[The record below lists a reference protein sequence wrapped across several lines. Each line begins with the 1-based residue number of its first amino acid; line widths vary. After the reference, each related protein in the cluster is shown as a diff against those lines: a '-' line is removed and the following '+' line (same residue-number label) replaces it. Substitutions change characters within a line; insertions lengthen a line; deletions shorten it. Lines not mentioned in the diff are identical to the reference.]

1 MVITG
6 MRGAGKTFWWS
17 ALQERSVRQMVA
29 VAAPGLST
37 LDANTEVRRGFGVD
51 PATDDY
57 PGRDELRLLMA
68 QGVDPRMI
76 WRTVQARQ
84 VADAGDPLRQDGNW
98 HVRVQ
103 YASDNPGRI
112 DRLFQ
117 KCDEE
122 LQRRGVYFLILFDA
136 LDLCPD
142 DWQEMYRAIRGLL
155 QTALDMRPYRRL
167 RVKVFLRTD
176 QVNEAAIA
184 NFPDASKVL
193 SSRVELAWPR
203 HELYGLLWHL
213 LVNGTDG
220 EFFQQLLGDVTWQ
233 SESAGARLLFPVPR
247 RLVTEAAQRHYFHQ
261 IAGEW
266 MGKGPRRGL
275 PYTWIPNH
283 LGDAGGKVSPRSFLA
298 ALRTAAEDTGD
309 RHADHNFALHYD
321 SIKKGVQEA
330 SRIRVNEIQEDYP
343 WVGAVLSPL
352 RGKVVPCPFEQIEEC
367 WAQADAGPKS
377 RTGCREWWSQDAAS
391 EHQTG
396 K

>member
-1 MVITG
+1 MIDSGNVHTVRSALEKLPEGTSYGEVPEVEHVYLPRSHLKAMDPNRMVITG

-98 HVRVQ
+98 HERVQ

-136 LDLCPD
+136 LDLCAD

-155 QTALDMRPYRRL
+155 
-167 RVKVFLRTD
+167 
-176 QVNEAAIA
+176 
-184 NFPDASKVL
+184 
-193 SSRVELAWPR
+193 
-203 HELYGLLWHL
+203 
-213 LVNGTDG
+213 
-220 EFFQQLLGDVTWQ
+220 
-233 SESAGARLLFPVPR
+233 
-247 RLVTEAAQRHYFHQ
+247 
-261 IAGEW
+261 
-266 MGKGPRRGL
+266 
-275 PYTWIPNH
+275 
-283 LGDAGGKVSPRSFLA
+283 
-298 ALRTAAEDTGD
+298 
-309 RHADHNFALHYD
+309 
-321 SIKKGVQEA
+321 
-330 SRIRVNEIQEDYP
+330 
-343 WVGAVLSPL
+343 
-352 RGKVVPCPFEQIEEC
+352 
-367 WAQADAGPKS
+367 
-377 RTGCREWWSQDAAS
+377 
-391 EHQTG
+391 
-396 K
+396 